1 MVSLCVCRLECLYI
15 AYTCSILDKIRE
27 NVCNRNDRND
37 LSSMRHYYLLERKT
51 IHNLEKTIVD
61 SSVTSH
67 HDDATST
74 FLKVDELR
82 KELYDP
88 VLMYKQL
95 NIDDPTKGLQK
106 EDFMLALMTKQQ
118 LDMFEKFG
126 PVILCMDST
135 HKTNIYSF
143 ELITLLVLDEF
154 RHGYPV
160 AFCISYRE
168 SKDVISVF
176 LKKSHT
182 SFSMSLASA

>member
-1 MVSLCVCRLECLYI
+1 MVSLCVCLLECLYI

-27 NVCNRNDRND
+27 NVCNRNNRND
-37 LSSMRHYYLLERKT
+37 LSSMRHYHLLERKT
-51 IHNLEKTIVD
+51 IHNLKKTIDD

-106 EDFMLALMTKQQ
+106 EDFVLALMAKQQ
-118 LDMFEKFG
+118 LDMFEKF
-126 PVILCMDST
+126 L
-135 HKTNIYSF
+135 Y
-143 ELITLLVLDEF
+143 
-154 RHGYPV
+154 
-160 AFCISYRE
+160 
-168 SKDVISVF
+168 
-176 LKKSHT
+176 
-182 SFSMSLASA
+182 